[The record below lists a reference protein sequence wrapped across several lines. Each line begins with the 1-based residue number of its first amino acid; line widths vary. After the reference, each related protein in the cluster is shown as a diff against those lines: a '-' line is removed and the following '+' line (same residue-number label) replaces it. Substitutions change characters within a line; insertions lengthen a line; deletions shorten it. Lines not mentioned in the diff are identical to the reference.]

1 MQERTSSADSP
12 SYQAKPWALPSL
24 IPASRGMA
32 ITSNRSRKRCNAVRR
47 DDYPVTNDFAVR
59 TLRAR
64 FGEALDADREATSGY
79 DKF

>member
-12 SYQAKPWALPSL
+12 SYHAKPWALPSL
-24 IPASRGMA
+24 IPASPRVA
-32 ITSNRSRKRCNAVRR
+32 ITSNRSRKACNAVCR
-47 DDYPVTNDFAVR
+47 DDYPVTYDFAVR

-64 FGEALDADREATSGY
+64 FGEALDADPDATSGH